1 MLMAAGVTAAVVV
14 GAFVFWGPSGLIC
27 NFLFDLMRWKK
38 SNSNL
43 RFAGNSRLRQ
53 RRGQIAGLHNFG
65 RTCFLNTLLQALS
78 ACPQFIAWLQ
88 LHGASDKKSLI
99 GSLLNTLEG
108 TSKCKLLFKHFL
120 ALAHNF
126 I

>member
-1 MLMAAGVTAAVVV
+1 MVK
-14 GAFVFWGPSGLIC
+14 GAT
-27 NFLFDLMRWKK
+27 
-38 SNSNL
+38 
-43 RFAGNSRLRQ
+43 RLRQ

-65 RTCFLNTLLQALS
+65 RTCFLNTLLQALA

-108 TSKCKLLFKHFL
+108 DFEYISRMSIGFFFCLFEI
-120 ALAHNF
+120 F
-126 I
+126 IFPYISPQSNEFQL